1 MDSIIITSKFI
12 SLIFEKE
19 KVKSFEDKLMLNESK
34 LFPLK
39 NFIYYCV
46 AEGSVIMLLSGAVVF
61 LISGKNVDFALISM
75 IVGFSVPF
83 LLNYLFEDI
92 KFEKRKSD
100 KEELVPQMLF
110 EASLFCDDTNTIEM
124 LNRISMLE
132 LGLIKKD
139 FKNAVI
145 QIENGE
151 NPQKALTRIKEL
163 NKSKTYSKAIDLF
176 IYKYKSGEK
185 ISLLLKETAEE
196 MIDARAIVLER
207 QAIMLVNKYT
217 LLLASG
223 IIVPAILGI
232 IISLVNG
239 FEFNSFSEL
248 GIGLK
253 EETRNEL
260 INYSIFGT
268 MIYIVEYAIISSIF
282 LAMQEGKKKNAWR
295 YLVVLLPLSV
305 IIFFL
310 AKSFIKS

>member
-1 MDSIIITSKFI
+1 MDSTIITGKLI
-12 SLIFEKE
+12 SLIFEKD
-19 KVKSFEDKLMLNESK
+19 KIKSFENKLMLNESK

-39 NFIYYCV
+39 NFIYYCI
-46 AEGSVIMLLSGAVVF
+46 AEGSVIMLLTGAMVF
-61 LISGKNVDFALISM
+61 LIFEKNADLALISM
-75 IVGFSVPF
+75 LAGFSIPF

-92 KFEKRKSD
+92 KFEKRKSN

-124 LNRISMLE
+124 LCKISVLE

-139 FKNAVI
+139 IKNAVTQI
-145 QIENGE
+145 QNGE
-151 NPQKALTRIKEL
+151 NPQKALASIKEM

-185 ISLLLKETAEE
+185 ISMLLKETAEE
-196 MIDARAIVLER
+196 MIDARAIVMER

-223 IIVPAILGI
+223 IIVPAILGT

-253 EETRNEL
+253 EEIRKEM
-260 INYSIFGT
+260 ISYSIFGT
-268 MIYIVEYAIISSIF
+268 IIYIVEYASISSVF
-282 LAMQEGKKKNAWR
+282 LALQEGKKKNAWR
-295 YLVVLLPLSV
+295 YLAVLLPLSAT
-305 IIFFL
+305 IFFL
-310 AKSFIKS
+310 AKSFVKS